1 MSGVAG
7 LVVAAGSGVRFGG
20 DVPKTFVPLAGK
32 PMFVWSLQAMEAA
45 GVDMCVLVVPAG
57 YVTVA
62 EQICRRAALQTVSDI
77 VEGGPRRLD
86 SVFNGLQALR
96 RHGPEIVAIHDG
108 ARPLVTPELI
118 RRCLADARLRG
129 AAVAATPVTDTL
141 KRTTPQGRVAET
153 PDRSAFWRA
162 QTPQTFSYRLIL
174 KAYEQFRS
182 NEEGQ
187 GCAPTDDASIV
198 EAQGQPV
205 YVTEGDPTNI
215 KVTTTADLRYAE
227 MLLAE
232 ADAGQVAHCPV
243 RVGYG
248 FDVHRLVEG
257 RALILGGVELEFER
271 GLEGHSDA
279 DVLFHA
285 ISDALLGAIAAG
297 DIGRHFPDTDPQYR
311 DADSSLLAAEVARM
325 VGEAGFRIGNVDATV
340 VCEAPRLAGA
350 IERMRRNIAQ
360 ALGIS
365 EGQVS
370 VKATT
375 TEGLGYTGRGEGIAA
390 YAVASVCA
398 RAASA

>member
-1 MSGVAG
+1 VSGVAG

-118 RRCLADARLRG
+118 RRCLADARLHG

-198 EAQGQPV
+198 EAQGPSPR
-205 YVTEGDPTNI
+205 EIRP
-215 KVTTTADLRYAE
+215 
-227 MLLAE
+227 
-232 ADAGQVAHCPV
+232 
-243 RVGYG
+243 
-248 FDVHRLVEG
+248 
-257 RALILGGVELEFER
+257 
-271 GLEGHSDA
+271 
-279 DVLFHA
+279 
-285 ISDALLGAIAAG
+285 IS
-297 DIGRHFPDTDPQYR
+297 R
-311 DADSSLLAAEVARM
+311 
-325 VGEAGFRIGNVDATV
+325 
-340 VCEAPRLAGA
+340 
-350 IERMRRNIAQ
+350 
-360 ALGIS
+360 
-365 EGQVS
+365 
-370 VKATT
+370 
-375 TEGLGYTGRGEGIAA
+375 
-390 YAVASVCA
+390 
-398 RAASA
+398 